1 MKSNTNEA
9 VLFDIGSLF
18 DRFRSLKDRRKARG
32 KRYELATI
40 LVLIVLAKLS
50 GEDKPSGIAEWA
62 QFRAEDLCVL
72 LGLARKQMP
81 HHSTYRRILGSVIDV
96 EELDELVGDHLT
108 QGKDMGQEVLLSM
121 DGKVLRGS
129 LNDDREG
136 TALLAAYLP
145 EEGVVLLQVEIE
157 RQGKEVPAALKLL
170 KKLDL
175 RGKIVMAD
183 ALHTQRDASK
193 IIGEAGGDYIWYA
206 KGNQGQMQAN
216 IALWFAPQAKPRPG
230 HGQFPRTD
238 QTARQVSKG
247 HGRLEVRTLTVS
259 HEMKDYLDWPY
270 LEQVF
275 KLERTVSHLKSG
287 VTKTKA
293 IYGFT
298 SLSQDQVTPKH
309 LLKLIRSYWG
319 IENGLHYRR
328 DVTLREDATRM
339 TNANL
344 AHAMATMNNLV
355 LGLFCQQSRFD
366 FLPAS
371 RRYYNANL
379 NEAFTLITRL

>member
-1 MKSNTNEA
+1 LRDS
-9 VLFDIGSLF
+9 
-18 DRFRSLKDRRKARG
+18 RKARG
-32 KRYELATI
+32 KRYELNTI

-50 GEDKPSGIAEWA
+50 GEDKPSGIADWA
-62 QFRAEDLCVL
+62 QFRTEELCDL

-81 HHSTYRRILGSVIDV
+81 HHSTYRRILGSVIDAQ
-96 EELDELVGDHLT
+96 ELDELIGDHLT
-108 QGKDMGQEVLLSM
+108 KGKHLGQQEVMLSM

-129 LNDDREG
+129 LNDEREG

-157 RQGKEVPAALKLL
+157 GQGKEIPAALKLL

-183 ALHTQRDASK
+183 ALHTQRDVSK
-193 IIGEAGGDYIWYA
+193 IIRQAGGDYIWYA
-206 KGNQGQMQAN
+206 KGNQRQMQAD
-216 IALWFAPQAKPRPG
+216 IALWFASDTKPRPKN
-230 HGQFPRTD
+230 GQIPKSD

-247 HGRLEVRTLTVS
+247 HGRLEVRTLTSS
-259 HEMKDYLDWPY
+259 HELRDYLDWPY

-275 KLERTVSHLKSG
+275 KLERTVTHLKSG
-287 VTKTKA
+287 LIKTKV

-298 SLSQDQVTPKH
+298 SLSPDQVSANQ
-309 LLKLIRSYWG
+309 LLQLIRSYWG

-328 DVTLREDATRM
+328 DVTLCEDATRM
-339 TNANL
+339 TNTNL
-344 AHAMATMNNLV
+344 AHSMASINNLV
-355 LGLFCQQSRFD
+355 LGLFCQQSRFE
-366 FLPAS
+366 FLPVA

-379 NEAFTLITRL
+379 EKAFDSITRL

>member
-1 MKSNTNEA
+1 MKSNITEGI
-9 VLFDIGSLF
+9 LFEIGSLY
-18 DRFRSLKDRRKARG
+18 DRFRSMKDNRKARG
-32 KRYELATI
+32 KRYELTTI

-62 QFRAEDLCVL
+62 QYRTRELCEL

-81 HHSTYRRILGSVIDV
+81 HHSTYRRILEEVIDV
-96 EELDELVGDHLT
+96 QEFDKLVGDYLSER
-108 QGKDMGQEVLLSM
+108 KKCGQEVLLSM

-129 LNDDREG
+129 LNDEREG

-183 ALHTQRDASK
+183 ALHTQREASK
-193 IIGEAGGDYIWYA
+193 IIGQAGGNYIWYA
-206 KGNQGQMQAN
+206 KGNQSQMETD
-216 IALWFAPQAKPRPG
+216 IALWFAPQPTPRPG
-230 HGQFPRTD
+230 HGQLPKAD

-259 HEMKDYLDWPY
+259 HELKGYLDWPF

-275 KLERTVSHLKSG
+275 ELERTVTQLKSG
-287 VTKTKA
+287 ETTTKV

-298 SLSQDQVTPKH
+298 SLSPDQVTAKQ
-309 LLKLIRSYWG
+309 LLQLVRSYWG

-339 TNANL
+339 SNTNL
-344 AHAMATMNNLV
+344 AHAMATINNLV
-355 LGLFCQQSRFD
+355 IGLFCQQSQFD
-366 FLPAS
+366 FLPSA
-371 RRYYNANL
+371 RRFYDANS
-379 NEAFTLITRL
+379 NQAFGLLTRL

>member
-1 MKSNTNEA
+1 M
-9 VLFDIGSLF
+9 
-18 DRFRSLKDRRKARG
+18 
-32 KRYELATI
+32 
-40 LVLIVLAKLS
+40 
-50 GEDKPSGIAEWA
+50 AEWA
-62 QFRAEDLCVL
+62 KFRAKALCDL
-72 LGLARKQMP
+72 LGLTRQQMP
-81 HHSTYRRILGSVIDV
+81 HHSTYRRILEEVIDV
-96 EELDELVGDHLT
+96 EDLDELVGEHLT
-108 QGKDMGQEVLLSM
+108 NGKHWGQDVMVSM

-129 LNDDREG
+129 LNDEREG

-157 RQGKEVPAALKLL
+157 GQGKEVPAALKLL

-183 ALHTQRDASK
+183 AMHTQREASK
-193 IIGEAGGDYIWYA
+193 IIGQAGGNYIWYA
-206 KGNQGQMQAN
+206 KGNQSQMEAN
-216 IALWFAPQAKPRPG
+216 IALWFAPQTKPLPG
-230 HGQFPRTD
+230 HGQLPKAD

-259 HEMKDYLDWPY
+259 HELKEYLDWPY

-275 KLERTVSHLKSG
+275 KLERTVTHLKTG
-287 VTKTKA
+287 TTKTKV
-293 IYGFT
+293 IDGFT
-298 SLSQDQVTPKH
+298 SLASDQVTAEQ

-344 AHAMATMNNLV
+344 AHAMATINNLI
-355 LGLFCQQSRFD
+355 LGLFCQLSEFD
-366 FLPAS
+366 FLPSA
-371 RRYYNANL
+371 RRFFNANL
-379 NEAFTLITRL
+379 NEAFEMITRL

>member
-1 MKSNTNEA
+1 MKSNTLEGE
-9 VLFDIGSLF
+9 LFDIGSLY
-18 DRFRSLKDRRKARG
+18 DRFRRMKDSRKARG

-50 GEDKPSGIAEWA
+50 GEDKPSGMAEWA
-62 QFRAEDLCVL
+62 KFRTKELCEL
-72 LGLARKQMP
+72 LGLTRKQMP

-96 EELDELVGDHLT
+96 QELDELIGDYLT
-108 QGKDMGQEVLLSM
+108 QGEHVGQEVMLSM

-129 LNDDREG
+129 LNDEQEG

-157 RQGKEVPAALKLL
+157 GQGKEVPAALKLL

-183 ALHTQRDASK
+183 ALHTQREASN
-193 IIGEAGGDYIWYA
+193 IIGQAGGNYIWYA
-206 KGNQGQMQAN
+206 KGNQSQMQAN
-216 IALWFAPQAKPRPG
+216 IALWFAPQAKPLPG
-230 HGQFPRTD
+230 HGQLPKTD

-247 HGRLEVRTLTVS
+247 HGRLEVRTLTIS
-259 HEMKDYLDWPY
+259 HVLKDYLDWPY

-275 KLERTVSHLKSG
+275 KLERTVTHLKSDT
-287 VTKTKA
+287 TKTKV

-298 SLSQDQVTPKH
+298 SLSPDQVTAKQ
-309 LLKLIRSYWG
+309 LLNLIRSYWG

-339 TNANL
+339 TKTNL
-344 AHAMATMNNLV
+344 AHAMATINNLI
-355 LGLFCQQSRFD
+355 LGLFCKLTEFD
-366 FLPAS
+366 FLPSA
-371 RRYYNANL
+371 RRYFNANL
-379 NEAFTLITRL
+379 NEAFEMITRL

>member
-1 MKSNTNEA
+1 MKFNTDEG
-9 VLFDIGSLF
+9 VLFEIGSLY
-18 DRFRSLKDRRKARG
+18 DRFGALQDSRKARG
-32 KRYELATI
+32 KRYELNTI

-50 GEDKPSGIAEWA
+50 GEDKPSGIADWA
-62 QFRAEDLCVL
+62 QFRTEELCDLM
-72 LGLARKQMP
+72 GLTRRQMP
-81 HHSTYRRILGSVIDV
+81 HHSTYRRILGDVIDV
-96 EELDELVGDHLT
+96 QELDELVSDHLT
-108 QGKDMGQEVLLSM
+108 EGKHLGQEVMLSM

-129 LNDDREG
+129 LNDEREG

-157 RQGKEVPAALKLL
+157 GQGKEVPAALKLL

-193 IIGEAGGDYIWYA
+193 IIGQAGGDYIWYA
-206 KGNQGQMQAN
+206 KGNQRQMQAN
-216 IALWFAPQAKPRPG
+216 IALWFAPRSKPLPG
-230 HGQFPRTD
+230 HGQLPITD

-247 HGRLEVRTLTVS
+247 HGRLEVRTLTIS
-259 HEMKDYLDWPY
+259 HEMRDYLDWPY

-275 KLERTVSHLKSG
+275 KLERTVAYLKSG
-287 VTKTKA
+287 VTKTKV

-298 SLSQDQVTPKH
+298 SLSPDQVTAMQ

-328 DVTLREDATRM
+328 DVTLQEDATRM
-339 TNANL
+339 SNTNL
-344 AHAMATMNNLV
+344 AHSMASINNLV
-355 LGLFCQQSRFD
+355 LGLFCQQSRFG
-366 FLPAS
+366 FLPAA
-371 RRYYNANL
+371 RRYYSANL
-379 NEAFTLITRL
+379 VEAFGLITRL

>member
-1 MKSNTNEA
+1 M
-9 VLFDIGSLF
+9 
-18 DRFRSLKDRRKARG
+18 
-32 KRYELATI
+32 
-40 LVLIVLAKLS
+40 LIVLAKLS

-62 QFRAEDLCVL
+62 QYRTRELSEL

-81 HHSTYRRILGSVIDV
+81 HHSTYRRILEEVIDV
-96 EELDELVGDHLT
+96 QEFDKLVGDYLSER
-108 QGKDMGQEVLLSM
+108 KKCGQEVLLSM

-129 LNDDREG
+129 LNEEREG

-183 ALHTQRDASK
+183 ALHTQREASK
-193 IIGEAGGDYIWYA
+193 IIGQAGGNYIWYA
-206 KGNQGQMQAN
+206 KGNQSQMETD
-216 IALWFAPQAKPRPG
+216 IALWFAPQPTPRPG
-230 HGQFPRTD
+230 HGQLPKAD

-259 HEMKDYLDWPY
+259 HELKGYLDWPF

-275 KLERTVSHLKSG
+275 ELERTVTQLKSG
-287 VTKTKA
+287 ETRTKV

-298 SLSQDQVTPKH
+298 SLSPDQVTAKQ
-309 LLKLIRSYWG
+309 LLQLVRSYWG

-339 TNANL
+339 TNTNL
-344 AHAMATMNNLV
+344 AHAMATINNLV
-355 LGLFCQQSRFD
+355 IGLFCLQSQFD
-366 FLPAS
+366 FLPSA
-371 RRYYNANL
+371 RRFYDANS
-379 NEAFTLITRL
+379 NQAFGLLTRL

>member
-1 MKSNTNEA
+1 MKSNTEEG

-18 DRFRSLKDRRKARG
+18 DRFRSLKDNRKARG

-62 QFRAEDLCVL
+62 QFRTEELCDL
-72 LGLARKQMP
+72 LGLVRRQMP
-81 HHSTYRRILGSVIDV
+81 HHSTYRRILGEVIDV
-96 EELDELVGDHLT
+96 QELDELVGKHLT
-108 QGKDMGQEVLLSM
+108 QRRSIEPEVLLSM

-129 LNDDREG
+129 LNEEREG
-136 TALLAAYLP
+136 MALLAAYLP
-145 EEGVVLLQVEIE
+145 GEGVVLMQVEIE

-183 ALHTQRDASK
+183 ALHTQREASK
-193 IIGEAGGDYIWYA
+193 IIGQAGGDYIWYA
-206 KGNQGQMQAN
+206 KGNQGQMEAN
-216 IALWFAPQAKPRPG
+216 IALWFAPQPKPCPG
-230 HGQFPRTD
+230 HGRLPKAD
-238 QTARQVSKG
+238 QTARQISKG

-259 HEMKDYLDWPY
+259 HELKEYLDWPF

-275 KLERTVSHLKSG
+275 KLERSVTQLKGG
-287 VTKTKA
+287 VTRTKV

-298 SLSQDQVTPKH
+298 SLSPGQVTAEQ
-309 LLKLIRSYWG
+309 LLHLIRSYWG

-344 AHAMATMNNLV
+344 AHAMATINNLV
-355 LGLFCQQSRFD
+355 LGLFGLLPVFD
-366 FLPAS
+366 FLPSA
-371 RRYYNANL
+371 RRYFNAN
-379 NEAFTLITRL
+379 

>member
-1 MKSNTNEA
+1 
-9 VLFDIGSLF
+9 
-18 DRFRSLKDRRKARG
+18 
-32 KRYELATI
+32 
-40 LVLIVLAKLS
+40 LS

-62 QFRAEDLCVL
+62 QYRTEELCDL
-72 LGLARKQMP
+72 LGLARRQMP
-81 HHSTYRRILGSVIDV
+81 HHSTYRRILGGVIDV
-96 EELDELVGDHLT
+96 QKLDELVGDYLT
-108 QGKDMGQEVLLSM
+108 RGKPFGQKILLSM

-129 LNDDREG
+129 LDEDREG

-145 EEGVVLLQVEIE
+145 GEGVVLLQVEIE
-157 RQGKEVPAALKLL
+157 CQGKEIPAALKLL
-170 KKLDL
+170 RKLDL

-183 ALHTQRDASK
+183 ALHTQREASE
-193 IIGEAGGDYIWYA
+193 IIGKAGGDYIWYA
-206 KGNQGQMQAN
+206 KGNQSQMEAD
-216 IALWFAPQAKPRPG
+216 IALWFAPQAKPLPG
-230 HGQFPRTD
+230 HGRLPKAD

-259 HEMKDYLDWPY
+259 HEMKAYLNWPY

-275 KLERTVSHLKSG
+275 KLERTVTHLKSG
-287 VTKTKA
+287 ETKTKV

-298 SLSQDQVTPKH
+298 SLSQQQVTPKQ
-309 LLKLIRSYWG
+309 LLELIRSYWG

-344 AHAMATMNNLV
+344 AHAMATINNLV
-355 LGLFCQQSRFD
+355 LGLFCQQTEFD
-366 FLPAS
+366 FLPIA

-379 NEAFTLITRL
+379 DKAFALMTRL